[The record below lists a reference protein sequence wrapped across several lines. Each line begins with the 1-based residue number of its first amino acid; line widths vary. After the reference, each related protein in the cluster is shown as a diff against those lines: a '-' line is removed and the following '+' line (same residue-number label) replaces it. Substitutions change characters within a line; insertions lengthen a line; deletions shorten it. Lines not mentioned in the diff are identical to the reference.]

1 MLIEILEWK
10 KWEEHPKRLS
20 RNIWDL
26 EMKIS
31 NPCLEDFR
39 IKITPTKLKK
49 HNLEKKTYSRVVSF
63 SKHLLSF
70 HRQPKPYCCK
80 ISKFRYAWFFWEN
93 WKWFWNGFYI
103 AYPFYDCNMAIGM
116 MNLGSENGVLGL
128 LWEDGQNKN
137 LQFFQALKKGNKSL
151 FIFILRC

>member
-1 MLIEILEWK
+1 MLVEILEWK
-10 KWEEHPKRLS
+10 KWEEHPKRLR

-31 NPCLEDFR
+31 NPCLEDFK

-49 HNLEKKTYSRVVSF
+49 HKLEEKKRILELF
-63 SKHLLSF
+63 HFQKHLLSL

-80 ISKFRYAWFFWEN
+80 ISKFRYAWSFFGKTEN
-93 WKWFWNGFYI
+93 DFGMDFI
-103 AYPFYDCNMAIGM
+103 SPILSTTATGM

-128 LWEDGQNKN
+128 LWEDCQNKN
-137 LQFFQALKKGNKSL
+137 LQFFQAFKKGNKSS